1 MIWIKLIML
10 FAVFALSICIGI
22 MISKKFS
29 NRVRELKDMKNA
41 LNMFETKIK
50 FTYESVPTIFEE
62 ISRNIPN
69 SMGDIFKRASRK
81 MDLQSA
87 GDAWLEAIDEK
98 ETNLLEEDKSVLI
111 NLRKTFRKNRFG
123 RAD

>member
-1 MIWIKLIML
+1 ML